1 MDASRFSATIVAR
14 RKACR
19 SIYSQLI
26 WVNNRST
33 STAST
38 AVGVIIS
45 RKISYASNLFVD
57 SVSGASFEDQTQKGI
72 ELAVECSSTPQRA
85 RTGTI

>member
-38 AVGVIIS
+38 AVGVII
-45 RKISYASNLFVD
+45 KISCANNLFVD